1 MRPNQYITRAIL
13 LGTAITASSC
23 MMGPDFKPVDMPMPT
38 AFRGASAATE
48 SIADLPWWKVFKNKD
63 LQDLLTDTYQNNRDL
78 KATMARVEKARQY
91 ITITEAPL
99 FPWADYSGSLSK
111 GSNYTSGNVVQTSA
125 VGNTLTPGSIDAG
138 ISWELDIWGKTRRMT
153 EAARADYLASEE
165 GQRAL
170 MLSLLRQVADS
181 YLQLLQLDEQ
191 LAIVQKSVES
201 YSESLR
207 LFDEQLEG
215 QVGDRL
221 QVASAKA
228 ALASSQ
234 AQIPA
239 IQVQIANLENAVS
252 VLAGR
257 APGRIRRSGSTR
269 DIAYNVKVPAGIPA
283 YILSRRPDVRQS
295 EYQLRA
301 ANAEVGVA
309 IANYFPTI
317 SLTAAGGLASA
328 DLRHVQG
335 RRGGWGFGTNLTGPL
350 FQAGKL
356 TSSEKAAKAEF
367 LAASNDYEQTVL
379 NALAEVSSTLIQR
392 AKLRNITSIQS
403 EAVEAYQTAVKLSF
417 ERYRT
422 GLSNYIEVLYAQQ
435 NLYPAQIPL
444 SQYYYQHASTL
455 VSLYTALGG
464 GWNMSH
470 KAIMDGPPKR

>member
-1 MRPNQYITRAIL
+1 M
-13 LGTAITASSC
+13 
-23 MMGPDFKPVDMPMPT
+23 
-38 AFRGASAATE
+38 
-48 SIADLPWWKVFKNKD
+48 
-63 LQDLLTDTYQNNRDL
+63 
-78 KATMARVEKARQY
+78 
-91 ITITEAPL
+91 
-99 FPWADYSGSLSK
+99 
-111 GSNYTSGNVVQTSA
+111 
-125 VGNTLTPGSIDAG
+125 
-138 ISWELDIWGKTRRMT
+138 
-153 EAARADYLASEE
+153 
-165 GQRAL
+165 
-170 MLSLLRQVADS
+170 
-181 YLQLLQLDEQ
+181 
-191 LAIVQKSVES
+191 
-201 YSESLR
+201 
-207 LFDEQLEG
+207 
-215 QVGDRL
+215 
-221 QVASAKA
+221 
-228 ALASSQ
+228 
-234 AQIPA
+234 
-239 IQVQIANLENAVS
+239 
-252 VLAGR
+252 
-257 APGRIRRSGSTR
+257 
-269 DIAYNVKVPAGIPA
+269 
-283 YILSRRPDVRQS
+283 
-295 EYQLRA
+295 
-301 ANAEVGVA
+301 GVA

-356 TSSEKAAKAEF
+356 TASEKAAKAEF

-435 NLYPAQIPL
+435 NLYPAQIQL

>member
-1 MRPNQYITRAIL
+1 MRTNPYITRAIL
-13 LGTAITASSC
+13 LGTAFAASSC
-23 MMGPDFKPVDMPMPT
+23 MMGPDFKPVDMPMPA
-38 AFRGASAATE
+38 AFRGAPAATE

-63 LQDLLTDTYQNNRDL
+63 LQDLLTDTYNNNRDL

-99 FPWADYSGSLSK
+99 FPWADYSGSVSK
-111 GSNYTSGNVVQTSA
+111 GSNYTGGSIVQTT
-125 VGNTLTPGSIDAG
+125 GTTLTPGALDAG

-191 LAIVQKSVES
+191 L
-201 YSESLR
+201 
-207 LFDEQLEG
+207 EG

-257 APGRIRRSGSTR
+257 APGHIRRSGSTR

-335 RRGGWGFGTNLTGPL
+335 RRGGWGLGANLTGPL

-356 TSSEKAAKAEF
+356 TASEKAAKAEF
-367 LAASNDYEQTVL
+367 LAARNDYEQTVL

-392 AKLRNITSIQS
+392 DKLRSITATQS
-403 EAVEAYQTAVKLSF
+403 EAVEAYHTAVKLSF

-435 NLYPAQIPL
+435 NLYPAQIQL

-470 KAIMDGPPKR
+470 KAIMDGPARR

>member
-91 ITITEAPL
+91 ITIPEAP
-99 FPWADYSGSLSK
+99 
-111 GSNYTSGNVVQTSA
+111 
-125 VGNTLTPGSIDAG
+125 
-138 ISWELDIWGKTRRMT
+138 
-153 EAARADYLASEE
+153 
-165 GQRAL
+165 
-170 MLSLLRQVADS
+170 LRQVADS

-356 TSSEKAAKAEF
+356 TASEKAAKAEF

-435 NLYPAQIPL
+435 NLYPAQIQL

>member
-1 MRPNQYITRAIL
+1 MRTNPYITRAIL
-13 LGTAITASSC
+13 LGTAFAASSC
-23 MMGPDFKPVDMPMPT
+23 MMGPDFKPVDMPMPA
-38 AFRGASAATE
+38 AFRGAPAATE

-63 LQDLLTDTYQNNRDL
+63 LQDLLTDTYNNNRDL

-99 FPWADYSGSLSK
+99 FPWANYSGSVSK
-111 GSNYTSGNVVQTSA
+111 GSNYTGGSIVQTT
-125 VGNTLTPGSIDAG
+125 GTTLTPGALAAG

-239 IQVQIANLENAVS
+239 IRL
-252 VLAGR
+252 
-257 APGRIRRSGSTR
+257 
-269 DIAYNVKVPAGIPA
+269 
-283 YILSRRPDVRQS
+283 
-295 EYQLRA
+295 
-301 ANAEVGVA
+301 
-309 IANYFPTI
+309 
-317 SLTAAGGLASA
+317 
-328 DLRHVQG
+328 
-335 RRGGWGFGTNLTGPL
+335 
-350 FQAGKL
+350 
-356 TSSEKAAKAEF
+356 
-367 LAASNDYEQTVL
+367 
-379 NALAEVSSTLIQR
+379 
-392 AKLRNITSIQS
+392 
-403 EAVEAYQTAVKLSF
+403 
-417 ERYRT
+417 
-422 GLSNYIEVLYAQQ
+422 
-435 NLYPAQIPL
+435 
-444 SQYYYQHASTL
+444 
-455 VSLYTALGG
+455 
-464 GWNMSH
+464 
-470 KAIMDGPPKR
+470 

>member
-1 MRPNQYITRAIL
+1 MRLNQYITYAVL
-13 LGTAITASSC
+13 LGTAFTVSSC
-23 MMGPDFKPVDMPMPT
+23 MMGPDFKPVDMPMPA
-38 AFRGASAATE
+38 AFRGAPASTE
-48 SIADLPWWKVFKNKD
+48 SIADLPWWKVLKNKD
-63 LQDLLTDTYQNNRDL
+63 LQDLLTDTYNNNRDL
-78 KATMARVEKARQY
+78 KATMARVEQARQY
-91 ITITEAPL
+91 ITVTEAPL
-99 FPWADYSGSLSK
+99 FPWASYTANLSK
-111 GSNYTSGNVVQTSA
+111 GSNYASGIVTQTNGTTQSSGTIIGG
-125 VGNTLTPGSIDAG
+125 V
-138 ISWELDIWGKTRRMT
+138 SWELDLWGKTRRMT
-153 EAARADYLASEE
+153 EAARADYMASEE

-207 LFDEQLEG
+207 LFSEQLEG

-228 ALASSQ
+228 ALSSSQ

-239 IQVQIANLENAVS
+239 IEAQIANLENAVS

-257 APGRIRRSGSTR
+257 QPGHIRRSGSTR

-295 EYQLRA
+295 EYKLRS
-301 ANAEVGVA
+301 ANAEIGVA
-309 IANYFPTI
+309 IANYFPSI
-317 SLTAAGGLASA
+317 SLTAAGGVAA
-328 DLRHVQG
+328 TNMDVH
-335 RRGGWGFGTNLTGPL
+335 GWGISSNLTGPI

-356 TSSEKAAKAEF
+356 TASKRAAKAGF
-367 LAASNDYEQTVL
+367 LAACNDYEQTVL
-379 NALAEVSSTLIQR
+379 NAMSEVSSTLIQR
-392 AKLRNITSIQS
+392 DKLRDITATQS
-403 EAVEAYQTAVKLSF
+403 DAVEAYRTAVKLSF

-422 GLSNYIEVLYAQQ
+422 GLSNYIEVLYALQ
-435 NLYPAQIPL
+435 NLYPAQIQL

-455 VSLYTALGG
+455 VALYTALGG

-470 KAIMDGPPKR
+470 QAIVDGPIKK

>member
-1 MRPNQYITRAIL
+1 MRTNPYITRAIL
-13 LGTAITASSC
+13 LGTAFAASSC
-23 MMGPDFKPVDMPMPT
+23 MMGPDFKPVDMPMPA
-38 AFRGASAATE
+38 AFRGAPAATE

-63 LQDLLTDTYQNNRDL
+63 LQDLLTDTYNNNRDL

-99 FPWADYSGSLSK
+99 FPWANYSGSVSK
-111 GSNYTSGNVVQTSA
+111 GSNYTGGSIVQTT
-125 VGNTLTPGSIDAG
+125 GTTLTPGALAAG

-191 LAIVQKSVES
+191 L
-201 YSESLR
+201 
-207 LFDEQLEG
+207 EG

-257 APGRIRRSGSTR
+257 APGHIRRSGSTR

-335 RRGGWGFGTNLTGPL
+335 RRGGWGLGANLTGPL

-356 TSSEKAAKAEF
+356 TASEKAAKAEF
-367 LAASNDYEQTVL
+367 LAARNDYEQTVL

-392 AKLRNITSIQS
+392 DKLRSITATQS
-403 EAVEAYQTAVKLSF
+403 EAVEAYHTAVKLSF

-435 NLYPAQIPL
+435 NLYPAQIQL

-470 KAIMDGPPKR
+470 KAIMDGPCQAVKRAL

>member
-1 MRPNQYITRAIL
+1 MRTNPYITRAIL
-13 LGTAITASSC
+13 LGTAFAASSC
-23 MMGPDFKPVDMPMPT
+23 MMGPDFKPVDMPMPA
-38 AFRGASAATE
+38 AFRGAPAATE

-63 LQDLLTDTYQNNRDL
+63 LQDLLTDTYNNNRDL

-99 FPWADYSGSLSK
+99 FPWADYSGSVSK
-111 GSNYTSGNVVQTSA
+111 GSNYTGGSIAQTT
-125 VGNTLTPGSIDAG
+125 GTTLTPGAIDAG

-215 QVGDRL
+215 QVGDGSRDGFRQGGL
-221 QVASAKA
+221 PPPSPD
-228 ALASSQ
+228 SRHSG
-234 AQIPA
+234 
-239 IQVQIANLENAVS
+239 QIANLENAVS

-257 APGRIRRSGSTR
+257 APGHIRRSGSTR

-335 RRGGWGFGTNLTGPL
+335 RRGGWGLGANLTGPL

-356 TSSEKAAKAEF
+356 TASEKAAKAEF
-367 LAASNDYEQTVL
+367 LAARNDYEQTVL

-392 AKLRNITSIQS
+392 DKLRSITATQS
-403 EAVEAYQTAVKLSF
+403 EAVEAYHTAVKLSF

-435 NLYPAQIPL
+435 NLYPAQIQL

-470 KAIMDGPPKR
+470 KAIMDGPARQ

>member
-1 MRPNQYITRAIL
+1 
-13 LGTAITASSC
+13 
-23 MMGPDFKPVDMPMPT
+23 
-38 AFRGASAATE
+38 
-48 SIADLPWWKVFKNKD
+48 
-63 LQDLLTDTYQNNRDL
+63 
-78 KATMARVEKARQY
+78 
-91 ITITEAPL
+91 
-99 FPWADYSGSLSK
+99 
-111 GSNYTSGNVVQTSA
+111 
-125 VGNTLTPGSIDAG
+125 
-138 ISWELDIWGKTRRMT
+138 MT

-257 APGRIRRSGSTR
+257 APGHIRRSGSTR

-295 EYQLRA
+295 EYKLRA

-328 DLRHVQG
+328 DLRH
-335 RRGGWGFGTNLTGPL
+335 LTGPL

-356 TSSEKAAKAEF
+356 TASEKAAKAEF
-367 LAASNDYEQTVL
+367 LAARNDYEQTVL

-392 AKLRNITSIQS
+392 DKLRSITATQS
-403 EAVEAYQTAVKLSF
+403 EAVEAYHTAVKLSF

-435 NLYPAQIPL
+435 NLYPAQIQL

-470 KAIMDGPPKR
+470 KAIMDGPSGR

>member
-13 LGTAITASSC
+13 LGTALTASSC

-38 AFRGASAATE
+38 AFRGAPAATE

-63 LQDLLTDTYQNNRDL
+63 LQNLLTDTYNNSRDL

-91 ITITEAPL
+91 ITVTEAPL
-99 FPWADYSGSLSK
+99 FPWADYAGTLSK
-111 GSNYTSGNVVQTSA
+111 GANYANGNVIQTNGS
-125 VGNTLTPGSIDAG
+125 TLTPGTIDAG

-191 LAIVQKSVES
+191 LSIVQKSVES
-201 YSESLR
+201 YSECLR
-207 LFDEQLEG
+207 LFDEQLAG

-239 IQVQIANLENAVS
+239 IQSQIANLENAVS
-252 VLAGR
+252 ALAGR
-257 APGRIRRSGSTR
+257 APGHVRRSGSTR
-269 DIAYNVKVPAGIPA
+269 DIAYNIKVPAGIPA

-301 ANAEVGVA
+301 ANAEVGAA
-309 IANYFPTI
+309 IADYFPTI
-317 SLTAAGGLASA
+317 SLTAAGGLASN
-328 DLRHVQG
+328 DLSHIQG
-335 RRGGWGFGTNLTGPL
+335 RRSGWGVGTNLTGPL

-356 TSSEKAAKAEF
+356 TASEKAAKAEF

-379 NALAEVSSTLIQR
+379 NALSEVSSTLIQR
-392 AKLRNITSIQS
+392 TKLRNITSIQS
-403 EAVEAYQTAVKLSF
+403 EAVEAYHTAVKLSF

-435 NLYPAQIPL
+435 NLYPAQIQL

-470 KAIMDGPPKR
+470 KAIMDGPARR

>member
-1 MRPNQYITRAIL
+1 MRTNPYITRAIL
-13 LGTAITASSC
+13 LGTAFAASSC
-23 MMGPDFKPVDMPMPT
+23 MMGPDFKPVDMPMPA
-38 AFRGASAATE
+38 AFRGAPAATE

-63 LQDLLTDTYQNNRDL
+63 LQDLLTDTYNNNRDL
-78 KATMARVEKARQY
+78 KAAMARVEKARQY

-99 FPWADYSGSLSK
+99 FPWADYSGSVSK
-111 GSNYTSGNVVQTSA
+111 GS
-125 VGNTLTPGSIDAG
+125 
-138 ISWELDIWGKTRRMT
+138 KTRRMT

-257 APGRIRRSGSTR
+257 APGHIRRSGSTR

-295 EYQLRA
+295 EYKLRA

-335 RRGGWGFGTNLTGPL
+335 RRGGWGLGTNLTGPL

-356 TSSEKAAKAEF
+356 TASEKAAKAEF
-367 LAASNDYEQTVL
+367 LAARNDYEQTVL

-392 AKLRNITSIQS
+392 DKLRSITATQS
-403 EAVEAYQTAVKLSF
+403 EAVEAYHTAVKLSF

-435 NLYPAQIPL
+435 NLYPAQIQL

-470 KAIMDGPPKR
+470 KAIMDGPARR

>member
-1 MRPNQYITRAIL
+1 MRTNPYITRAIL
-13 LGTAITASSC
+13 LGTAFAASSC
-23 MMGPDFKPVDMPMPT
+23 MMGPDFKPVDMPMPA
-38 AFRGASAATE
+38 AFRGAPAATE

-63 LQDLLTDTYQNNRDL
+63 LQDLLTDTYNNNRDL

-99 FPWADYSGSLSK
+99 FPWADYSGSVSK
-111 GSNYTSGNVVQTSA
+111 GSNYTGGSIAQTT
-125 VGNTLTPGSIDAG
+125 GTTLTPGAIDAG

-191 LAIVQKSVES
+191 L
-201 YSESLR
+201 
-207 LFDEQLEG
+207 EG

-257 APGRIRRSGSTR
+257 APGHIRRSGSTR

-335 RRGGWGFGTNLTGPL
+335 RRGGWGLGANLTGPL

-356 TSSEKAAKAEF
+356 TASEKAAKAEF
-367 LAASNDYEQTVL
+367 LAARNDYEQTVL

-392 AKLRNITSIQS
+392 DKLRSITATQS
-403 EAVEAYQTAVKLSF
+403 EAVEAYHTAVKLSF

-422 GLSNYIEVLYAQQ
+422 GLYNYIEVLYAQQ
-435 NLYPAQIPL
+435 NLYPAQIQL

-470 KAIMDGPPKR
+470 KAIMDGPARQ

>member
-1 MRPNQYITRAIL
+1 MRTNPYITRAIL
-13 LGTAITASSC
+13 LGTAFAASSC
-23 MMGPDFKPVDMPMPT
+23 MMGPDFKPVDMPMPA
-38 AFRGASAATE
+38 AFRGAPAATE

-63 LQDLLTDTYQNNRDL
+63 LQDLLTDTYNNNRDL

-99 FPWADYSGSLSK
+99 FPWADYSGSVSK
-111 GSNYTSGNVVQTSA
+111 GSNYTGGSIAQTT
-125 VGNTLTPGSIDAG
+125 GTTLTPGAIDAG

-191 LAIVQKSVES
+191 L
-201 YSESLR
+201 
-207 LFDEQLEG
+207 EG

-257 APGRIRRSGSTR
+257 APGHIRRSGSTR

-335 RRGGWGFGTNLTGPL
+335 RRGGWGLGANLTGPL

-356 TSSEKAAKAEF
+356 TASEKAAKAEF
-367 LAASNDYEQTVL
+367 LAARNDYEQTVL

-392 AKLRNITSIQS
+392 DKLRSITATQS
-403 EAVEAYQTAVKLSF
+403 EAVEAYHTAVKLSF

-435 NLYPAQIPL
+435 NLYPAQIQL

-470 KAIMDGPPKR
+470 KAIMDGPARQ